1 MKCMLRVKL
10 KKRACILIKNKP
22 FAIFVLAKGGNM
34 IFLLEDDSTIQNFVL
49 YTLKNTGFE
58 AEGFERP
65 SDFWKRL
72 EEEIPDL
79 LLLDIMLPEEDGM
92 EILRKLRSSKKTKNL
107 PIIMLTAKGTEYD
120 KVLGLDSGAD
130 DYVAKPFSMMEL
142 MSRIKALLR
151 RSESVEEKAD
161 TYHVGPLYVSI
172 SKHVVKVK
180 DEEVTN
186 LTYKEFE
193 LLSLLLQNQETVF
206 SRDQILQSVWGY
218 DFDGESRT
226 VDVHVRTLRQ
236 KLGEAGS
243 LIETV
248 RGFGYKLGKPEEK

>member
-1 MKCMLRVKL
+1 
-10 KKRACILIKNKP
+10 
-22 FAIFVLAKGGNM
+22 M
-34 IFLLEDDSTIQNFVL
+34 IYLLEDDTSIQNFVL

-65 SDFWKRL
+65 SDFWKAL
-72 EEEIPDL
+72 ETQLPDL

-92 EILRKLRSSKKTKNL
+92 EILRKLRADKKTKYL

-151 RSESVEEKAD
+151 RSDIPTEKED
-161 TYHVGPLYVSI
+161 SFTVGPLYVSI
-172 SKHVVKVK
+172 SKHIVKVNGA
-180 DEEVTN
+180 EVTT

-193 LLSLLLQNQETVF
+193 LLSLLLQNQEKVF

-243 LIETV
+243 LVETV
-248 RGFGYKLGKPEEK
+248 RGFGYKLVNPDTK

>member
-1 MKCMLRVKL
+1 
-10 KKRACILIKNKP
+10 
-22 FAIFVLAKGGNM
+22 M
-34 IFLLEDDSTIQNFVL
+34 IYMLEDDTSIQNFVL

-65 SDFWKRL
+65 SDFWKRM
-72 EEEIPDL
+72 EEQTPDL

-92 EILRKLRSSKKTKNL
+92 EILKKIRENRKTKNL
-107 PIIMLTAKGTEYD
+107 PVIMLTAKGTEYD
-120 KVLGLDSGAD
+120 KVLGLDTGAD

-151 RSESVEEKAD
+151 RSEVKEEKND
-161 TYHVGPLYVSI
+161 TYQVGPLFVSI
-172 SKHVVKVK
+172 SKHIVKVS
-180 DEEVTN
+180 EEEITS

-193 LLSLLLQNQETVF
+193 LLSLLLQHQETVL
-206 SRDQILQSVWGY
+206 SRDQILQSIWGY

-236 KLGEAGS
+236 KLGDAGR

-248 RGFGYKLGKPEEK
+248 RGFGYKIGKQAED

>member
-1 MKCMLRVKL
+1 
-10 KKRACILIKNKP
+10 
-22 FAIFVLAKGGNM
+22 M
-34 IFLLEDDSTIQNFVL
+34 IYLLEDDTSIQNFVL

-65 SDFWKRL
+65 SDFWKAM
-72 EEEIPDL
+72 EKCVPDM

-92 EILRKLRSSKKTKNL
+92 EILKKLRADKKTKHL

-151 RSESVEEKAD
+151 RSEIPAEKED
-161 TYHVGPLYVSI
+161 SYHVGPLYVSI
-172 SKHVVKVK
+172 SKHLVKVG
-180 DEEVTN
+180 DVEVTT

-193 LLSLLLQNQETVF
+193 LLSLLLQNQETVL

-236 KLGEAGS
+236 KLLEAGS

-248 RGFGYKLGKPEEK
+248 RGFGYKLVNPDAK

>member
-1 MKCMLRVKL
+1 
-10 KKRACILIKNKP
+10 
-22 FAIFVLAKGGNM
+22 M
-34 IFLLEDDSTIQNFVL
+34 IYMLEDDTSIQNFVL

-65 SDFWKRL
+65 SDFWKRM
-72 EEEIPDL
+72 EEQTPDL

-92 EILRKLRSSKKTKNL
+92 EILKKIRENRKTKNL
-107 PIIMLTAKGTEYD
+107 PVIMLTAKGTEYD
-120 KVLGLDSGAD
+120 KVLGLDTGAD

-151 RSESVEEKAD
+151 RSEVKEEKND
-161 TYHVGPLYVSI
+161 TYQVGPLYVSI
-172 SKHVVKVK
+172 SKHIVKVN
-180 DEEVTN
+180 EEEITS

-193 LLSLLLQNQETVF
+193 LLSLLLQHQETVL
-206 SRDQILQSVWGY
+206 SRDQILQSIWGY

-236 KLGEAGS
+236 KLGDAGR

-248 RGFGYKLGKPEEK
+248 RGFGYKIGKQAED

>member
-1 MKCMLRVKL
+1 
-10 KKRACILIKNKP
+10 
-22 FAIFVLAKGGNM
+22 M
-34 IFLLEDDSTIQNFVL
+34 IYLLEDDTSIQNFVL

-65 SDFWKRL
+65 SDFWKRM

-92 EILRKLRSSKKTKNL
+92 EILQKLRDNRKTKHL

-151 RSESVEEKAD
+151 RSEIKEEKKD
-161 TYHVGPLYVSI
+161 TYQVGPLYVNI
-172 SKHVVKVK
+172 SKHIVKVD
-180 DEEVTN
+180 DEEVN
-186 LTYKEFE
+186 SLTYKEFE
-193 LLSLLLQNQETVF
+193 ILCLLLENQGMVLTR
-206 SRDQILQSVWGY
+206 SALMDRVWGC
-218 DFDGESRT
+218 ELERENRT
-226 VDVHVRTLRQ
+226 LDVHVRTLRA
-236 KLGEAGS
+236 KLGPAGG

-248 RGFGYKLGKPEEK
+248 RGVGYKFKNN